1 MNKGFIIKCSQCG
14 AETVISKKK
23 TSKKYNQMK
32 FSNKKIRIYGTN
44 MEETYITCK
53 CGNELCDF

>member
-1 MNKGFIIKCSQCG
+1 MSEGFIIKCNKCG

-32 FSNKKIRIYGTN
+32 FSNKKIRIYGTC

-53 CGNELCDF
+53 CGNELCDS